1 MQDNNKFNKLKT
13 EQKMKNSKMAKTIA
27 ATVFFANIFAANAS
41 DFTQST
47 PGNLDYSLYQAALE
61 SSSEC
66 INIKFKLQNDCY
78 TVIYV
83 VDPASGEK
91 KMLVDGTISAGQ
103 HGVMFKTGAADTKTY
118 TCVLEAY
125 DNESGALIYAS
136 ETNVAKN

>member
-1 MQDNNKFNKLKT
+1 
-13 EQKMKNSKMAKTIA
+13 MKNSKMAKTIA
-27 ATVFFANIFAANAS
+27 AAALFVNIFAVNAS

-47 PGNLDYSLYQAALE
+47 PGNIDYSLYQAVPQNSA
-61 SSSEC
+61 EC
-66 INIKFKLQNDCY
+66 INIKFTLKNDCY
-78 TVIYV
+78 TVLYV
-83 VDPASGEK
+83 IDPVTGEK

>member
-1 MQDNNKFNKLKT
+1 
-13 EQKMKNSKMAKTIA
+13 MKNSKMAKTIA

-47 PGNLDYSLYQAALE
+47 PGNLDYSLYQAASE

-78 TVIYV
+78 TILYV

-103 HGVMFKTGAADTKTY
+103 HGVMFKTTAGDKGSY
-118 TCVLEAY
+118 NCVFEAY
-125 DNESGALIYAS
+125 DNETGSLVYVS
-136 ETNVAKN
+136 ETKVSRN

>member
-1 MQDNNKFNKLKT
+1 
-13 EQKMKNSKMAKTIA
+13 MKNSKMAKTIA
-27 ATVFFANIFAANAS
+27 AAALFVNIFAVNAS

-47 PGNLDYSLYQAALE
+47 TGNIDYSLYQAISQNSA
-61 SSSEC
+61 EC

-78 TVIYV
+78 TVLYV
-83 VDPASGEK
+83 IDPVTGEK

-118 TCVLEAY
+118 TFVLEAY